1 MGAFALADDVILLS
15 PSIQGLQNMVN
26 ICEVHADET
35 DLIFS
40 TDTVDPEKSK
50 TICIAFKVK
59 NTELLSKII
68 LNGNVLPWKNKV
80 NHLGYTLTSD
90 CTSASDFQ
98 NKRAA
103 FISRQYSL
111 I

>member
-1 MGAFALADDVILLS
+1 MNSEKSKIES
-15 PSIQGLQNMVN
+15 NN
-26 ICEVHADET
+26 I
-35 DLIFS
+35 
-40 TDTVDPEKSK
+40 DPEKSK
-50 TICIAFKVK
+50 TISIAFKVK

-68 LNGNVLPWKNKV
+68 LNGNVLPWNNKV

-90 CTSASDFQ
+90 CTSGSDIQ

-111 I
+111 NQEFAFASHEKKLKICEFVNLN